1 MAAVVRGEMV
11 GNVMAAKT
19 LSINQTVN
27 GASCGLNQAPLSI
40 DIENFPLSLPRNFGQ
55 KVLSNITLRPST
67 VHIIG
72 AVHWL
77 NAGML
82 HFIRL
87 VVFAHYVLINIHIRE
102 CFNDTYWSGGPRRTP
117 HTSSSTQHPSDSSS
131 PLLQET
137 DTISG
142 QSSNQL
148 KRLTPRHKC
157 TVAQFVVFGNI
168 I

>member
-1 MAAVVRGEMV
+1 MSYIIVTGRRFQPGEGPRRIHLCDCEVFAKRRLKLQEEGSTEGLPAVVRGEMV

-72 AVHWL
+72 AVH
-77 NAGML
+77 
-82 HFIRL
+82 
-87 VVFAHYVLINIHIRE
+87 
-102 CFNDTYWSGGPRRTP
+102 
-117 HTSSSTQHPSDSSS
+117 
-131 PLLQET
+131 
-137 DTISG
+137 
-142 QSSNQL
+142 
-148 KRLTPRHKC
+148 
-157 TVAQFVVFGNI
+157 
-168 I
+168 